1 MLFHR
6 RVFRASL
13 AHLFPVAARMVVLSG
28 ALALAL
34 PAKADVPLT
43 RADVEALLNR
53 VEMMPRGAS
62 PRPARLSD
70 FLGLGDALRTAAASR
85 AELRFNDGSLARIGE
100 RATFQFVP
108 NTRNFR
114 LSNGT
119 VLLLIPPGQGRTTIQ
134 TPSAVTG
141 IQGSGV
147 VVRYVQPTNTTA
159 VMALT
164 ENTAGP
170 ILVTLPCT
178 GQRYALQAGQM
189 ALIQDC
195 DVQILSFDL
204 KTFYETSNLVEDLYL
219 DDPTYQDL
227 HGDPINLV
235 RQETLQA
242 LANQGAFEAEA
253 VIDPRLLDT
262 AVNPQPSEPQSRLVT
277 LGEAL
282 IRDWNSGSNG
292 GYSSVTMAGQI
303 LEPQRRNSNPSPTT
317 SGATLTPPLTTSR
330 PPSLDP
336 PSVDRSQQPPSIPV
350 DPGIGTPPGGE
361 SGFPD
366 KGDLLRNNTGSSV
379 TNPGP
384 GSGVT
389 NPGPGSGVTNPGPGS
404 GVTNPGPGSG
414 VTNPGPGSGVTNP
427 GSGSGVTNPS
437 PGPGLGGST
446 GVTNPGVGGTTGG
459 DTGSIPGG
467 TPGSGG
473 NLPGVGNGATNPS
486 TGGGVGNGASNP
498 AAGGV
503 VPGVGNPAGGSTSG
517 MDTTTGGVG
526 TGGSVTSDPSALP
539 PTTGPDTGS
548 SIDGQPLS
556 NPAFPDKGTLT
567 TGGI

>member
-6 RVFRASL
+6 RVFKASFTHLPSLL
-13 AHLFPVAARMVVLSG
+13 AGLAALSG
-28 ALALAL
+28 VLALAA

-53 VEMMPRGAS
+53 VEMMPRGSS

-114 LSNGT
+114 LNNGT

-147 VVRYVQPTNTTA
+147 VVRYVEPTNTTA

-164 ENTAGP
+164 ENPAGP

-178 GQRYALQAGQM
+178 GQRYALRAGQM

-195 DVQILSFDL
+195 DVQILAFDL
-204 KTFYETSNLVEDLYL
+204 KTFYETSSLVEDLYL
-219 DDPTYQDL
+219 DDPTYQDM

-242 LANQGAFEAEA
+242 LAEQGAFEAEA
-253 VIDPRLLDT
+253 IIDPRLLDT
-262 AVNPQPSEPQSRLVT
+262 AVNIQPSESESRLVT

-292 GYSSVTMAGQI
+292 GYSSVTMTGQI
-303 LEPQRRNSNPSPTT
+303 LEPQRRNPSASPTPSVPT
-317 SGATLTPPLTTSR
+317 SMPTSTASR
-330 PPSLDP
+330 PSLGI
-336 PSVDRSQQPPSIPV
+336 SAGDRSPQPPSIPV
-350 DPGIGTPPGGE
+350 DSGMGNPPGG
-361 SGFPD
+361 GDFPD
-366 KGDLLRNNTGSSV
+366 KGGLLDGNT
-379 TNPGP
+379 

-404 GVTNPGPGSG
+404 GVTNPG
-414 VTNPGPGSGVTNP
+414 
-427 GSGSGVTNPS
+427 
-437 PGPGLGGST
+437 LGGST
-446 GVTNPGVGGTTGG
+446 GVTNPGLGGTTGG
-459 DTGSIPGG
+459 DIGN
-467 TPGSGG
+467 TPGSTPTTGG
-473 NLPGVGNGATNPS
+473 NLPGVGNGAINPS

-498 AAGGV
+498 ADGGV
-503 VPGVGNPAGGSTSG
+503 VPGVGDPAGGSTSG
-517 MDTTTGGVG
+517 GGTTTGVDLGA
-526 TGGSVTSDPSALP
+526 GSTPTSDPSTLP
-539 PTTGPDTGS
+539 PNTGPDTGS
-548 SIDGQPLS
+548 SIDGQPVS
-556 NPAFPDKGTLT
+556 DPAFPDKGTLT